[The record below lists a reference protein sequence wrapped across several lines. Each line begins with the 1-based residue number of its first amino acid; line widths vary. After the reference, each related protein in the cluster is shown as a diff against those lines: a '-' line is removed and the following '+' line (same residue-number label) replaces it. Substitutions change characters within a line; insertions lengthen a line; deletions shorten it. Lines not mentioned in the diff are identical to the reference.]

1 MYRLEGGIIIYRIIQ
16 KIRNI
21 IASYSADDRVVIAL
35 VISVF
40 ISIYAT
46 AFMLIFITVYLIRHR
61 RLNIILNS
69 VKGSQY
75 LAAFCILTLIV
86 SLINGNKQ
94 GALLAF
100 ALAGFFMTAL
110 FLRSVMTRRLFD
122 AVLTAGIYASL
133 ISFIVIF
140 MQRIAA
146 PDQESYR
153 ASSTFMN
160 ANFYAAGTEFII
172 LFCVYQ
178 LTQAETRRRG
188 IIIAALVWNLG
199 GLYLCDCRTALFAL
213 IIAVPIL
220 LLLRR
225 RLKALA
231 AVLGTAVLLFLV
243 VWLVPGLFPRLY
255 DTAGD
260 LSLRLMIWKTAL
272 IGILRHPLWG
282 QGSGTYLRIYAGYGG
297 PVAMHAHNLLLDP
310 LLNFGI
316 VGTALLV
323 GYLRLNIRSIRRMLL
338 LRQDRPRFQLV
349 VAILVAVIVHGI
361 TDTTIFSVQ
370 TGLLLAMVLAAAGIM
385 EKKHPARA
393 VARPANR
400 SASSPARR
408 LPFPSN

>member
-1 MYRLEGGIIIYRIIQ
+1 
-16 KIRNI
+16 
-21 IASYSADDRVVIAL
+21 
-35 VISVF
+35 
-40 ISIYAT
+40 
-46 AFMLIFITVYLIRHR
+46 MLIFITVYLIRQR

-69 VKGSQY
+69 VKGSHY

-86 SLINGNKQ
+86 SLANGNRQ

-100 ALAGFFMTAL
+100 ALAGFFLTVL

-122 AVLTAGIYASL
+122 AILTTGIYASL

-140 MQRIAA
+140 IQRIAA

-178 LTQAETRRRG
+178 LTQAETRHRG
-188 IIIAALVWNLG
+188 IRIAALVWNLG
-199 GLYLCDCRTALFAL
+199 GLYLCDCRMALFAL
-213 IIAVPIL
+213 IIAVPVL
-220 LLLRR
+220 LLLRC

-231 AVLGTAVLLFLV
+231 VVLGTVVLLFLAV
-243 VWLVPGLFPRLY
+243 RLVPGLFPRLC

-260 LSLRLMIWKTAL
+260 LSLRLMIWRTAL
-272 IGILRHPLWG
+272 LGILRHPLWG
-282 QGSGTYLRIYAGYGG
+282 QGGGTYLRIYAAYGG

-316 VGTALLV
+316 IGTALLA
-323 GYLRLNIRSIRRMLL
+323 GYLRLNIRSIRRMLV

-349 VAILVAVIVHGI
+349 AAILVAVIVHGMTDI
-361 TDTTIFSVQ
+361 TVFSAQ
-370 TGLLLAMVLAAAGIM
+370 TGLLLAIVLATAGIM
-385 EKKHPARA
+385 EKKRPGRA
-393 VARPANR
+393 VPLPANR
-400 SASSPARR
+400 SAA
-408 LPFPSN
+408 